1 MRMYHEKR
9 SVSTIVKYHL
19 EQDVIN
25 LREVGL
31 SYQKIADELN
41 ASGKVPEDDPIN
53 WEMVQRFVNHLPK
66 LKKEVV
72 RRDHKRMVAVVD
84 NSIDII
90 SEMTG
95 LYGKAKTIL
104 DALEERATSENKSID
119 PYRFKAMSSEMREM
133 LKQMTDMQ
141 KDLHDYN
148 NTKIFMQTVMDVLQ
162 DVSPESIPII
172 IDRLK
177 MNKGSNIFN

>member
-53 WEMVQRFVNHLPK
+53 WEMVQRFVNHLPA
-66 LKKEVV
+66 LKKEVI
-72 RRDHKRMVAVVD
+72 RRDHRRMVAVVD